1 MQRKNIATALL
12 LAVVLLL
19 QQALPSAALVDHYD
33 RLVIDYSIC
42 MHSCAYVGNRC
53 VESTGQNL
61 PARLHGWRGMLC
73 YLFYFQCLTR
83 CNVMLP
89 EQARPELDL
98 LGAYNFFA
106 RNT

>member
-1 MQRKNIATALL
+1 MKNIATALL
-12 LAVVLLL
+12 LAAVLL
-19 QQALPSAALVDHYD
+19 QRALPNAAHVDHYD
-33 RLVIDYSIC
+33 RLAIDYSIC

-61 PARLHGWRGMLC
+61 PVHLHGWRGMLC

-83 CNVMLP
+83 CNDMLP

-98 LGAYNFFA
+98 FGAFNFFA
-106 RNT
+106 SNT